1 MRLLRVVIFALFAVV
16 IGLSG
21 RASAQ
26 GTTGSISGF
35 VNDPSAAGVPGATIT
50 VKNVETGQ
58 TRVLVSDN
66 AGRYRAQELA
76 PGRYDV
82 TVELVGFQ
90 TAQYTNLPLTVG
102 QNMVVNVTLKLGG
115 LDEKVTVTGEAEVV
129 NTRQSSVAALVDQ
142 QQIRELPLNGRD
154 FSQLTLLQAG
164 VTWAATSTASV
175 DRGMGTQ
182 VSVAGAR
189 PNQISFQLDGTD
201 INTQGNGAPG
211 SAAGGL
217 LGVETVREFQVLVN
231 NYSAEYGRSSGG
243 IVTAVTRSGTNDL
256 HGSAFEFYR
265 GNKLDSP
272 SYFDKQAGNEVPPY
286 KRNQYGGFLGGPIVK
301 DKTFFFGSYEGL
313 RQDKSL
319 TNVADV
325 PSMAT
330 RSGLNGAISPVTKPY
345 LLLYPEPNGPVSKD
359 GLSAKYFFEY
369 TEPTRENYVVGKVD
383 QTLSSSQSFSV
394 RYSRD
399 HATLLQGQG
408 LGLWSDNTV
417 TTSQFLVGEHKW
429 ILSSSL
435 LNTVKVAWN
444 KAYEN
449 TETVDLFNA
458 PTSLYIFPNT
468 QFPAISISPLTDLG
482 ADSQTPTFVDLKSL
496 QIIDNFTWARGA
508 HNVKTGIAFT
518 RWYNDQNS
526 SFDVGGNYV
535 FSSIKD
541 FLNNNANAFEGQT
554 PGSST
559 ERHWRENLVG
569 LYLQD
574 DWSVKRNVTLNA
586 GLRYEFITEPK
597 ETTGKMQNMRN
608 LYDTAPTVGRLFVNP
623 SLKNFAPRVG
633 FAWDVTGDGKNAVH
647 GGAGYFFEPIMGNVY
662 RTTGNRNPPFYQL
675 YNPSPANFPNPFATT
690 GGSQP
695 LLRLDLFDYE
705 PKNPYRIQYNAT
717 YQRQLAANTAVTV
730 GFVGSRG
737 FNQIINLEWNQA
749 IGLDASGQP
758 CTVAS
763 ECFFTAKS
771 TRRNPTFGSMR
782 LRHTAGKSWYKG
794 FIASANRRFSGGL
807 ALQASFTMGQSIDQG
822 SQAVGSG
829 DFSNGFQ
836 ARYPDLPA
844 DNQGLSDFNVKKNF
858 VFNYSWEL
866 PFAKDATGA
875 KAIVA
880 YGWQLSGIVTLRD
893 GVPFS
898 PVMSF
903 DRAHALP
910 RSGGAGQRPDLNSG
924 CSDNPVLG
932 GADKY
937 FDTSCFSMP
946 AEGTFGN
953 LGRNTIIG
961 PGFATWDMAVFKNF
975 RLPANRRIQVRI
987 EGFNILNRAN
997 FGLPKNTVFTGNTK
1011 TQVFALSPTA
1021 GQITSTVGTPREFQL
1036 GVKFEF

>member
-1 MRLLRVVIFALFAVV
+1 MRLLRVVILALFAIV

-21 RASAQ
+21 RAGAQ
-26 GTTGSISGF
+26 GTTGTISGF
-35 VNDPSAAGVPGATIT
+35 VNDPSGASVPGATIT
-50 VKNVETGQ
+50 VRNVETGQ
-58 TRVLVSDN
+58 SRVLVTDGG
-66 AGRYRAQELA
+66 GRYRAPELQ
-76 PGRYDV
+76 PGRY
-82 TVELVGFQ
+82 ELVAELAGFQ
-90 TAQYTNLPLTVG
+90 TAQYQNLALTLG
-102 QNMVVNVTLKLGG
+102 QSMVVNVTLKIGS

-129 NTRQSSVAALVDQ
+129 NTRQSSVTALVDQ

-164 VTWAATSTASV
+164 VTWAATSTQSV

-201 INTQGNGAPG
+201 INTQGNGSPG

-256 HGSAFEFYR
+256 HGSVFEFYR
-265 GNKLDSP
+265 GDKLDSP
-272 SYFDKQAGNEVPPY
+272 TYFDKQAGKGVPPY

-301 DKTFFFGSYEGL
+301 DKTFYFGSYEGL

-319 TNVADV
+319 TNIADV
-325 PSMAT
+325 PSTNT
-330 RSGLNGAISPVTKPY
+330 RNGLNGAVSPITRPY
-345 LLLYPEPNGPVSKD
+345 LLLYPEPNGPISRD

-369 TEPTRENYVVGKVD
+369 TEPTRENYFVGKVD
-383 QTLSSSQSFSV
+383 QTLSNSQSFSV

-408 LGLWSDNTV
+408 LGLWSDNTI

-449 TETVDLFNA
+449 TENVDLFDV

-468 QFPAISISPLTDLG
+468 QFPGISISGLTSLG
-482 ADSQTPTFVDLKSL
+482 ADSQTPTYVDLKSL
-496 QIIDNFTWARGA
+496 QIIQNLTWARGS

-518 RWYNDQNS
+518 RWYNDQDS
-526 SFDVGGNYV
+526 SFNVGGNYV
-535 FSSIKD
+535 FTSIPN
-541 FLNNNANAFEGQT
+541 FLNNVANAFEGQT

-559 ERHWRENLVG
+559 ERHWRENMFG
-569 LYLQD
+569 LYVQD
-574 DWSVKRNVTLNA
+574 DWSMKRNLTLNA
-586 GLRYEFITEPK
+586 GVRYEFITTPT
-597 ETTGKMQNMRN
+597 ETNGKSQNMRN
-608 LYDTAPTVGRLFVNP
+608 LYDKAPTVGQIFVNP

-647 GGAGYFFEPIMGNVY
+647 GGAGYFFEPILGNVY
-662 RTTGNRNPPFYQL
+662 RTTGNRNPPNYQL
-675 YNPSPANFPNPFATT
+675 FNPSPANFPNPFSTV

-705 PKNPYRIQYNAT
+705 PKNPYRIQYNVT
-717 YQRQLAANTAVTV
+717 FQRQLAANTAVTV

-737 FNQIINLEWNQA
+737 YSQIRNLEWNQA
-749 IGLDASGQP
+749 IGKNADGSV
-758 CTVAS
+758 CTVAAN
-763 ECFFTAKS
+763 CFFAAGTP
-771 TRRNPTFGSMR
+771 RRNPTFGSVR
-782 LRHTAGKSWYKG
+782 LRHTDGKSWYKG

-807 ALQASFTMGQSIDQG
+807 ALQASYTLGDSIDQG

-829 DFSNGFQ
+829 DFTNGFQ
-836 ARYPDLPA
+836 ARYPDIPE
-844 DNQGLSDFNVKKNF
+844 DNQGLSDFNVRNNF

-866 PFAKDATGA
+866 PFAKDAGGVA
-875 KAIVA
+875 GILA

-903 DRAHALP
+903 DRARALP
-910 RSGGAGQRPDLNSG
+910 RSGGAGQRPNLVSG

-932 GADKY
+932 GPEMY
-937 FDTSCFSMP
+937 FDVNCFSVP
-946 AEGTFGN
+946 TIGTFGDVA
-953 LGRNTIIG
+953 RNTIIG
-961 PGFATWDMAVFKNF
+961 PGFTAWDMAVFKNF
-975 RLPANRRIQVRI
+975 RLPANRRIQLRM

-997 FGLPKNTVFTGNTK
+997 YALPVNTVFSGNNTSFR
-1011 TQVFALSPTA
+1011 VNATA
-1021 GQITSTVGTPREFQL
+1021 GQISNIVGVPREFQL
-1036 GVKFEF
+1036 GIKFEF